1 MPLTPLARSGPRRRT
16 LLASLAGAALL
27 TGCSDAEGGA
37 DGGSGAPAA
46 AQEKRLRT
54 QAARESSDLLGQYDR
69 AVSARPALAER
80 LNPLRAE
87 VERHVKAFGGARRPS
102 GAAAPPGG
110 KSAAAPAS
118 EKDILKALSVAEQR
132 LSDRRMSAL
141 VDAPGELARLL
152 ASVAAAGAGHAYL
165 LSEDGRK

>member
-1 MPLTPLARSGPRRRT
+1 MPLPPLARSGPRRRT
-16 LLASLAGAALL
+16 LLASLAGTALL
-27 TGCSDAEGGA
+27 TGCSDSGDGA

-46 AQEKRLRT
+46 AQEKQLRT
-54 QAARESSDLLGQYDR
+54 RAARESSDLLGQYDR

-87 VERHVKAFGGARRPS
+87 VERHVKAFGGKHGPS
-102 GAAAPPGG
+102 GAAAPPGR

-118 EKDILKALSVAEQR
+118 EKDILKALSVAEQQ
-132 LSDRRMSAL
+132 LSDRRMAAL
-141 VDAPGELARLL
+141 TDAPGELARLL
-152 ASVAAAGAGHAYL
+152 ASVAAAGAAHAYL

>member
-1 MPLTPLARSGPRRRT
+1 MPLPPLARSGPRRRT

-27 TGCSDAEGGA
+27 TGCSDADDGA

-54 QAARESSDLLGQYDR
+54 QAARESADLLGQYDR

-87 VERHVKAFGGARRPS
+87 VERHVKAFGGAHRPS
-102 GAAAPPGG
+102 GAAAPPGR
-110 KSAAAPAS
+110 KPAAPAS

-165 LSEDGRK
+165 LAKD